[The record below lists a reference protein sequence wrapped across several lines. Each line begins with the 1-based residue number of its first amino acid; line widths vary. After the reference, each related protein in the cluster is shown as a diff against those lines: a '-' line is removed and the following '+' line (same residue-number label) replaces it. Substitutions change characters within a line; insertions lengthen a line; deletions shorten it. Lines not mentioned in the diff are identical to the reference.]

1 MKQVEIFTDGAC
13 SGNPGPGGYGVILRH
28 SRHRK
33 ELSGYLAQA
42 TNNMMELTAA
52 IEALRLLKEPC
63 SVTLYTDSKYLV
75 DGITNYIHRWE
86 QNGWVTSDRSPVKN
100 RELWQALQEEAQG
113 HEITWRWVRAHDG
126 HRENERAD
134 HLARKAI
141 QQGKRSGRK

>member
-100 RELWQALQEEAQG
+100 RELWQALQEEARR

-141 QQGKRSGRK
+141 HQGKRSGRK